1 LITCEV
7 AAASWIQL
15 SLSVAML
22 HFVITMSVI
31 CAKLKLP
38 RFRGH
43 PKTGVSDAEEATA
56 TVAIP
61 T

>member
-1 LITCEV
+1 MQPSIE
-7 AAASWIQL
+7 QQ
-15 SLSVAML
+15 SV
-22 HFVITMSVI
+22 
-31 CAKLKLP
+31 LKLP